1 MEIKNAKIID
11 ETLEVTYNRRE
22 EDGTNTKVTEVRSAR
37 IHPDLRTA
45 FDNLKIH
52 LSLLTGYSTVKQVK
66 KIETPPEDLTAP
78 MFINGYS
85 HKTGDDEGVVI
96 KGYRK
101 LENGK
106 TVTLNTPF
114 TRYTESEETQ
124 YKFLDDL
131 IDRVERANT
140 EVNLYLSG
148 EKTGADPQQQLPFA
162 ENEAQN
168 TNTEDLELV
177 SEGDDEVW
185 KDGKRPK

>member
-11 ETLEVTYNRRE
+11 DALEVTYTRRE
-22 EDGTNTKVTEVRSAR
+22 EDGTHTKVTEARSAR

-52 LSLLTGYSTVKQVK
+52 LTLLTGYAAIKSVK

-101 LENGK
+101 LENGR

-131 IDRVERANT
+131 IDRIERANT

-148 EKTGADPQQQLPFA
+148 EKTGLDPQQQLPFDGPK
-162 ENEAQN
+162 N

-177 SEGDDEVW
+177 NEGDDEVW